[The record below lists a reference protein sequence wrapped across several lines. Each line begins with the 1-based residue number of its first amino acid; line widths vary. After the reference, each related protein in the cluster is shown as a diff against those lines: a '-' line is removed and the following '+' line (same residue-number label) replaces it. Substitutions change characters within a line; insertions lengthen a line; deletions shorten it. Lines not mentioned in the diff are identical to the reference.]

1 MFGEGGNKSRNL
13 CVDTVT
19 QQWERSLVLTK
30 GQSNAIYQTRETCEP
45 LSFLCL
51 SLLDR
56 ATFVAPFSRRCKPAV
71 EPLISRCHDR
81 LSTGTSDIPRPHS
94 IVENF
99 PRIRFQLWQ
108 GGREISR
115 RISPTI
121 ERNPSIFIEISETEY
136 VQSSCSS
143 LEEGVRRSTRAFLLS
158 SYFPLLS

>member
-1 MFGEGGNKSRNL
+1 MRAYRSISRGVRRFAKPDTAVSSSLEHGMFGEGGNKSRNL

-81 LSTGTSDIPRPHS
+81 LSTGTSDIPRPT
-94 IVENF
+94 
-99 PRIRFQLWQ
+99 LD
-108 GGREISR
+108 SR
-115 RISPTI
+115 K
-121 ERNPSIFIEISETEY
+121 
-136 VQSSCSS
+136 
-143 LEEGVRRSTRAFLLS
+143 LS
-158 SYFPLLS
+158 KD